1 MRPAVSYI
9 EPWQW
14 HSQPPY
20 SPSGICG
27 VETVG
32 VQPRWVQ
39 TPIRISHSGLVAR
52 LASVAGAPSGSPLLL
67 ASGSGSEATST
78 ALAASISAGV
88 RRRTNKGWPRHLTMT
103 CWPGCTAPSSTSVEA
118 SANAAVEGFI
128 WSTKGQ
134 AAAVRPTAPTA
145 PDATYRKSR
154 RVPASL
160 IVAATGST
168 LLGNLERNVE
178 LLPRTS
184 ADAVLTQRRGQ
195 YHFWAPPPFVRWASK
210 IESRFSRVLRHDD
223 AENA

>member
-1 MRPAVSYI
+1 G
-9 EPWQW
+9 Q
-14 HSQPPY
+14 
-20 SPSGICG
+20 
-27 VETVG
+27 
-32 VQPRWVQ
+32 
-39 TPIRISHSGLVAR
+39 RIGQRGHIHRLGGLNLGRRA
-52 LASVAGAPSGSPLLL
+52 AAHEQGMAAPLDDDLL
-67 ASGSGSEATST
+67 
-78 ALAASISAGV
+78 
-88 RRRTNKGWPRHLTMT
+88 
-103 CWPGCTAPSSTSVEA
+103 PGCTAPSSTSVEA

-223 AENA
+223 AENALFCRHLSK

>member
-1 MRPAVSYI
+1 M
-9 EPWQW
+9 
-14 HSQPPY
+14 
-20 SPSGICG
+20 
-27 VETVG
+27 
-32 VQPRWVQ
+32 QPRWVQ

-52 LASVAGAPSGSPLLL
+52 LASVAGALSGSPLLL

-103 CWPGCTAPSSTSVEA
+103 CWPGWSARRSTSVQA

-168 LLGNLERNVE
+168 LLGNLERNAE

-184 ADAVLTQRRGQ
+184 ADAVLTRKTRPASLLGPAPLCPLGQ
-195 YHFWAPPPFVRWASK
+195 
-210 IESRFSRVLRHDD
+210 
-223 AENA
+223 